1 MEKTREPGNLRA
13 SHSGQRATHSGQR
26 ASQSDQKVTGRCEML
41 SGPQAFSIYAR
52 YTKCAC
58 IYKSHNFLRVNKVR
72 VTSQVLCFLSVLG
85 YPDQKGVLI

>member
-1 MEKTREPGNLRA
+1 MKKTREPGNLRA

-52 YTKCAC
+52 
-58 IYKSHNFLRVNKVR
+58 
-72 VTSQVLCFLSVLG
+72 
-85 YPDQKGVLI
+85 